1 MNIINILALILFG
14 IGIVLIL
21 DTDKFNNKKV
31 RLNVKKPINNEA
43 MTNAERDKKEEE
55 LAQEQEQHYK
65 ARNMKSVTQ
74 GASKESNTLKL
85 VAPKKAGGKQK
96 LVAEVSVSD
105 MSASQIAKEVE
116 KCKVI
121 DETGNCANLIGTHCG
136 YCLSSN
142 KYYLEMP
149 VVQK

>member
-31 RLNVKKPINNEA
+31 RLNVKKPISSEG
-43 MTNAERDKKEEE
+43 MSNAERDQKEEE
-55 LAQEQEQHYK
+55 LAQDQEQHYK
-65 ARNMKSVTQ
+65 ARNMKSVTS
-74 GASKESNTLKL
+74 GTSKDSDSLRL
-85 VAPKKAGGKQK
+85 VSGKGGGKQK
-96 LVAEVSVSD
+96 LVATVAVSD

-116 KCKVI
+116 RCKVI
-121 DETGNCANLIGTHCG
+121 DETGNCDNLIGTHCG

-142 KYYLEMP
+142 NR
-149 VVQK
+149 VIF